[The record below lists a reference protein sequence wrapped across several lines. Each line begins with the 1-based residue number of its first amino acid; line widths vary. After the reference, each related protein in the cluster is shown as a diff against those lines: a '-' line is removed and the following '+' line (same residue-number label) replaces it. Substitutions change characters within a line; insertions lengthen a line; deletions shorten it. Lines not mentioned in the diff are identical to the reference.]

1 MSSIVVAGSL
11 NVDIALRA
19 AKIPAPGE
27 TVRGG
32 DLVIG
37 PGGKGLNQAIA
48 AARLGASVS
57 IVGCVGDDSHS
68 QIPLEAL
75 SLANVNVD
83 HVHVSKDRPTGTALI
98 VIEQASGQNAIAVA
112 GGANGHLSTAHI
124 GAAQKLIANA
134 DVLLVQLEAPEA
146 TVEAALHVAGS
157 HGTIRILDPA
167 PYRPIGD
174 RLLTQVDFLTP
185 NEREASQLAMFDVH
199 DPESAA
205 RAGKR
210 IRERTDAAVLITL
223 GEKGCLWVCAEGET
237 LIEAPA
243 VPALD
248 TTGAGDAFCGALAVE
263 LASGKS
269 TEAAIARAVI
279 AGAASTMGRGAAASM
294 PTASELAEFG
304 A

>member
-48 AARLGASVS
+48 AARLGASVA
-57 IVGCVGDDSHS
+57 IVGCVGDDAHS
-68 QIPLEAL
+68 QIPLDAL

-83 HVHVSKDRPTGTALI
+83 HVHVSTDRPTGTALI

-112 GGANGHLSTAHI
+112 GGANGLLSTDHI
-124 GAAQKLIANA
+124 HAAEQLIANA
-134 DVLLVQLEAPEA
+134 GVLLVQLEAPEA
-146 TVEAALHVAGS
+146 TVEAALALAGR
-157 HGTIRILDPA
+157 HGTTRILDPA
-167 PYRPIGD
+167 PYRPLGD
-174 RLLTQVDFLTP
+174 RVLTQVDFITP
-185 NEREASQLAMFDVH
+185 NEGEASLLAGFDVI

-210 IRERTDAAVLITL
+210 IRERTDAAVLVTL
-223 GEKGCLWVCAEGET
+223 GEQGCLWVCAEGET
-237 LIEAPA
+237 LIEAPSVA
-243 VPALD
+243 ALD

-263 LASGKS
+263 LANGKD
-269 TEAAIARAVI
+269 TEAAISRAVI
-279 AGAASTMGRGAAASM
+279 AGAAATMGRGAGASM
-294 PTASELAEFG
+294 PTARELDELG